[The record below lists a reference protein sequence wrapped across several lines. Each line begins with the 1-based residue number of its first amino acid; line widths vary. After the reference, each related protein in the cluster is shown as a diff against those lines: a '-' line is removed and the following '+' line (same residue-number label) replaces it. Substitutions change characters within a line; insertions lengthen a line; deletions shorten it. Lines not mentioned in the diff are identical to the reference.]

1 MAFSSSR
8 ITRTEPAHSAE
19 YEEANGQTNA
29 TQLNDIVRDVFS
41 SIGVKKL
48 YKHQAEGI
56 KLINEGKNIVVSAPT
71 ASGKSEIYMS
81 AVIDAALKGENS
93 LILYPTKALSRDQS
107 RRFGAFALYG
117 VNAEIY
123 DGDTLQTKREKIR
136 ANPPNILITNVDMLH
151 FILLHNRLFT
161 KFIKKL
167 KFVVLDELHIY
178 SGVLGAHT
186 ANIIMRLKR
195 LTQRT
200 NGTQLRFIAT
210 SATIGNAKSF
220 AEDLFG
226 ETFYE
231 VKGTSSPRGE
241 VHHTLINPEEENY
254 LSTCLQIIQDSRKKT
269 LIFGNSHSVVE
280 RLGLI
285 AKRAGLPLQ
294 VYRGGLKYD
303 KRREIEDAFRS
314 GKTRFLATTSALEL
328 GMDIGDVDS
337 VILAGFP
344 GTITRVKQRVGRA
357 GRKGQKAEAYFVA
370 RENPLDQYYF
380 ENPEEYF
387 NGEPEN
393 CYLNKTNRNIAM
405 EHIISSAKDAMLT
418 EEEAN
423 TQPELIAEL
432 VEKKLL
438 KKWGRFYAPTIDG
451 AKSAKKMNI
460 RSIGGIIRLHDEE
473 TERFIGEREETM
485 AINELFEGAIYL
497 HSGKAYLSE
506 KLDLEKKVAQLVP
519 YSGDLTEFSTPM
531 RERTADIIEESAERE
546 AFGYPLHFGR
556 VHVSDSVYGFKYKDS
571 LSGKTISEHKFN
583 VPYLHEFNTL
593 AIWLD
598 LDELANEIG
607 NFGNG
612 LHAFEHV
619 SIAMTPAITGADP
632 KELGGI
638 SYPYGRMFVYDGV
651 PEGNGVTNVVYNRF
665 EKIVEMAEQRLT
677 SCKCEDGCPKCIL
690 DPMCGNDNR
699 FLDKEAG
706 LDIARIMLKRKD

>member
-1 MAFSSSR
+1 MPVSFSSNSK

-19 YEEANGQTNA
+19 YEELEASE
-29 TQLNDIVRDVFS
+29 LNETVRDVFS

-56 KLINEGKNIVVSAPT
+56 KLINQGKNIVVSAPT

-81 AVIDAALKGENS
+81 AVINAALKGENS

-117 VNAEIY
+117 INAEIY
-123 DGDTLQTKREKIR
+123 DGDTTQTKRERIR

-167 KFVVLDELHIY
+167 RFVVLDELHIY

-195 LTQRT
+195 LTERAGCGQV
-200 NGTQLRFIAT
+200 QFIAT
-210 SATIGNAKSF
+210 SATIGNAKQF

-226 ETFYE
+226 EKFEE

-241 VHHTLINPEEENY
+241 VVHTLINPEEEGY
-254 LSTCLQIIQDSRKKT
+254 LSTCLELLQGSKKKT

-285 AKRAGLPLQ
+285 AKRTGLPLQ

-370 RENPLDQYYF
+370 KENPLDQYYF

-405 EHIISSAKDAMLT
+405 SHLISAAKDALLSET
-418 EEEAN
+418 EADRQLGLVN
-423 TQPELIAEL
+423 EL

-438 KKWGRFYAPTIDG
+438 KKWGKFYAPTIEG
-451 AKSAKKMNI
+451 AKQSKNMNI
-460 RSIGGIIRLHDEE
+460 RSIGKTIRLRDEE
-473 TERFIGEREETM
+473 TEKFIGEREETM

-506 KLDLEKKVAQLVP
+506 KLDLEKKIAHLVP
-519 YSGDLTEFSTPM
+519 YSGDLTEYSAPM
-531 RERTADIIEESAERE
+531 RERTADIVEESAERE
-546 AFGYPLHFGR
+546 MLGHPLHFGR

-571 LSGKTISEHKFN
+571 LSGKTISEHKFK

-598 LDELANEIG
+598 LDELATEI
-607 NFGNG
+607 NDFGNG

-619 SIAMTPAITGADP
+619 SISMMPAITGADP

-651 PEGNGVTNVVYNRF
+651 PEGNGVTQIVYNKF
-665 EKIVEMAEQRLT
+665 ERIVEMAEQRLA
-677 SCKCEDGCPKCIL
+677 SCKCEEGCPKCIL
-690 DPMCGNDNR
+690 DPTCGNDNR
-699 FLDKEAG
+699 FLNKEIG
-706 LDIARIMLKRKD
+706 LEISRKILKK